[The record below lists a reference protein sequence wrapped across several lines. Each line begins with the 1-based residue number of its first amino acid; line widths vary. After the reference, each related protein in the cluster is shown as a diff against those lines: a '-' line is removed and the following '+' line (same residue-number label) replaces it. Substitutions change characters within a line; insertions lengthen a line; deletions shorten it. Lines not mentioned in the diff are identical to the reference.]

1 MATIEPIG
9 HTEFTAH
16 KEREILRLKVNEI
29 IEALNGISINNA
41 KITLKQG
48 SAIKGDFTLNQ
59 PIDKTIELDAGGSAG
74 GFVWGEGTGII
85 DDQADLKEKFDVIN
99 GDIIDLENG
108 KVDKGAIATSFGTTP
123 SNDKVPSEKLVK
135 TSLDGTMKLTG
146 NQTIAG
152 IKTFTEKVAL
162 SQLAENIGFSKIAN
176 DMDVRVRLTTVQSSA
191 LATSLDKN
199 SVIIGQ
205 LVFGLTQS
213 GKTRLVAHLRNLDG
227 TMKTVI
233 LGESD

>member
-59 PIDKTIELDAGGSAG
+59 PIDKTIVLDASGSAG

-176 DMDVRVRLTTVQSSA
+176 DMDVSVRPTTVQSSA

-233 LGESD
+233 LAESD